1 MVGKSSGDYEL
12 PFGAA
17 LRRLRLA
24 AGLSQEQLGLEAGV
38 QRNFISL
45 IELGQNQPTISTI
58 SKLARALG
66 MKASQLVAEAE
77 SDSKPAR

>member
-1 MVGKSSGDYEL
+1 MVGKSAGDYEL

-24 AGLSQEQLGLEAGV
+24 AGMTQEQLGLEAGV

-58 SKLARALG
+58 SKRQ
-66 MKASQLVAEAE
+66 SVLVITEFMRM
-77 SDSKPAR
+77 SSSG